1 MATTVQNPTGME
13 LDYAGLASSVRGQII
28 DPGSPA
34 YDEAR
39 RTYNAMIDRYPALIV
54 RAADDSD
61 VISTVRFAKE
71 RNLDL
76 SVRGGAHNVAGFGTN
91 DGGVVLDLSLMRNIR
106 VDPKNRTARAS
117 GGATWGDLDHAL
129 HQERAADRDLQQV
142 PSILHGQAEARRLGR
157 PRGTLPQALREEDI
171 RRFGVADLPRG

>member
-1 MATTVQNPTGME
+1 MRRLEPDATALSGERKRTLEMWLYIRCRAFDVQVASAAV
-13 LDYAGLASSVRGQII
+13 AGLASSVRGQII

-76 SVRGGAHNVAGFGTN
+76 SVRGGAHNVAGFGT
-91 DGGVVLDLSLMRNIR
+91 VAELRHEVARKKCDL
-106 VDPKNRTARAS
+106 
-117 GGATWGDLDHAL
+117 
-129 HQERAADRDLQQV
+129 
-142 PSILHGQAEARRLGR
+142 
-157 PRGTLPQALREEDI
+157 
-171 RRFGVADLPRG
+171 